1 MTRAASEPIVGPSD
15 RERIMRAT
23 AELCFERGYEEMQ
36 IEEVLI
42 RAGVSEEGFE
52 ALFGGKEEAALG
64 AINWLLGETIG
75 VVSAAYSADRSEVE
89 SALAGVKAILE
100 LMAAN
105 PSYAYLGYVTVRQM
119 GTERMR
125 EVHNTGI
132 QMLSVMLERM
142 RQYSQTSAQPP
153 DSARAALGG
162 AEAVIRRELVA
173 GRAAA
178 LPRLLP
184 DLIYAATIPYLGS
197 EAALRLA
204 AKGAETLRGTAW
216 E

>member
-1 MTRAASEPIVGPSD
+1 MSRAAAAAIVGPSD

-23 AELCFERGYEEMQ
+23 AELCRERGYEEMR
-36 IEEVLI
+36 IEQVLL
-42 RAGVSEEGFE
+42 RAGVSEEVFV
-52 ALFGGKEEAALG
+52 ALFADKEEAALG
-64 AINWLLGETIG
+64 AMNWLLGETMG

-119 GTERMR
+119 GTETMGDVRR
-125 EVHNTGI
+125 TGL

-142 RQYSQTSAQPP
+142 RQYSQISGQPP
-153 DSARAALGG
+153 SSARAALGG
-162 AEAVIRRELVA
+162 AEAVVRRELVA
-173 GRAAA
+173 GRAER
-178 LPRLLP
+178 LPQLLP
-184 DLIYAATIPYLGS
+184 DLIYAATVPLLGTE
-197 EAALRLA
+197 EASGLA
-204 AKGAETLRGTAW
+204 AKGAEMLRGTAW